1 MKCITLLGRI
11 RTLCIISISN
21 KTLLKRSG
29 NISDRLRPV
38 RTGTTCRV
46 VHAGATPLQT
56 DATRP
61 SVTPSH
67 RPRPAGQRRS
77 ALTCSLTP
85 AGALRKNRVP
95 MPMKKCSP
103 FPPQSTPIHRSVQ
116 TYRSSKIVLPR
127 AKRTQPLYYDSAGY
141 M

>member
-1 MKCITLLGRI
+1 MYYIAGEDSHFMYNKYFKQNFAKKIREYFRQTSTRSNRHDVPSCLRGR
-11 RTLCIISISN
+11 N
-21 KTLLKRSG
+21 A
-29 NISDRLRPV
+29 V
-38 RTGTTCRV
+38 
-46 VHAGATPLQT
+46 QT